1 MASFG
6 WKRKVG
12 ERVSKAA
19 VQQFEA
25 AAEKPEEDGVDEV
38 DWLHAIK
45 RRREALLEDCA
56 AKGNRLKEE
65 GTVLAQEGRHWEAI
79 KRWDEAIQ
87 LTPDNPLLYEMKSQV
102 LTILQEVFP
111 AVQAAEMAV
120 KLRPLWWEGWQ
131 TLGRA
136 QLSLGEVDLA
146 VRSFQ
151 VAVHLCPSER
161 PLWSDDLAWA
171 RQLLQQRRTAQNQTQ
186 REEEAQ
192 RDVLNPPELQ
202 QDYDFESDEVEEA
215 QRDVLNPPEL
225 QQDNNF
231 ESNEVVACAAVAER
245 QRRYEELKR
254 TVVVVDAE
262 GNSREVTVEAGSGDT
277 PSSSQDQLVKAW
289 GL

>member
-1 MASFG
+1 MRSLFD
-6 WKRKVG
+6 
-12 ERVSKAA
+12 
-19 VQQFEA
+19 
-25 AAEKPEEDGVDEV
+25 P
-38 DWLHAIK
+38 
-45 RRREALLEDCA
+45 CP
-56 AKGNRLKEE
+56 
-65 GTVLAQEGRHWEAI
+65 
-79 KRWDEAIQ
+79 
-87 LTPDNPLLYEMKSQV
+87 LTLDLQV

-161 PLWSDDLAWA
+161 PLWSEDLAWA
-171 RQLLQQRRTAQNQTQ
+171 RRLQQQRRTAQDQTQ

-192 RDVLNPPELQ
+192 QDVLNPPELQ
-202 QDYDFESDEVEEA
+202 QDYDFESDEV
-215 QRDVLNPPEL
+215 
-225 QQDNNF
+225 
-231 ESNEVVACAAVAER
+231 VVACAAVAER

-262 GNSREVTVEAGSGDT
+262 GNSREVPVEEEGSGDT
-277 PSSSQDQLVKAW
+277 PSSSQDQLVKAR

>member
-12 ERVSKAA
+12 ERVCKAA

-87 LTPDNPLLYEMKSQV
+87 LTPDNPLLYEMKSQ
-102 LTILQEVFP
+102 
-111 AVQAAEMAV
+111 
-120 KLRPLWWEGWQ
+120 
-131 TLGRA
+131 
-136 QLSLGEVDLA
+136 A

-202 QDYDFESDEVEEA
+202 QDYDFESDEV
-215 QRDVLNPPEL
+215 
-225 QQDNNF
+225 
-231 ESNEVVACAAVAER
+231 VVACAAVAER

-254 TVVVVDAE
+254 KVVVVDAE
-262 GNSREVTVEAGSGDT
+262 GNSREVPVEEAGSGDT
-277 PSSSQDQLVKAW
+277 PSSSQDQLVKAR

>member
-1 MASFG
+1 MYRMASFG

-12 ERVSKAA
+12 ERVCKAA

-87 LTPDNPLLYEMKSQV
+87 LTPDNPLLYEMKSQ
-102 LTILQEVFP
+102 
-111 AVQAAEMAV
+111 
-120 KLRPLWWEGWQ
+120 
-131 TLGRA
+131 
-136 QLSLGEVDLA
+136 A

-202 QDYDFESDEVEEA
+202 QDYDFESDEV
-215 QRDVLNPPEL
+215 
-225 QQDNNF
+225 
-231 ESNEVVACAAVAER
+231 VVACAAVAER

-262 GNSREVTVEAGSGDT
+262 GNSREVPVEEAGSGDI
-277 PSSSQDQLVKAW
+277 PSSSQDQLVKAR

>member
-161 PLWSDDLAWA
+161 PLRSEDLVWA
-171 RQLLQQRRTAQNQTQ
+171 RQLLQQRLTAQNQTQ
-186 REEEAQ
+186 RE
-192 RDVLNPPELQ
+192 
-202 QDYDFESDEVEEA
+202 EEA